1 MTNGDVLAAG
11 ARPEAYSERIMFLP
25 LLSRLRAKSFRKN
38 FAFCPHNGS
47 KRRDFAYGKRLA
59 TGAVAIQRMIVK
71 KAYACS

>member
-11 ARPEAYSERIMFLP
+11 ARPEAYSERIMFLL
-25 LLSRLRAKSFRKN
+25 LLSRLRAKVSEKKL
-38 FAFCPHNGS
+38 AFCPHNGS

-59 TGAVAIQRMIVK
+59 TGAVALQRIIVK